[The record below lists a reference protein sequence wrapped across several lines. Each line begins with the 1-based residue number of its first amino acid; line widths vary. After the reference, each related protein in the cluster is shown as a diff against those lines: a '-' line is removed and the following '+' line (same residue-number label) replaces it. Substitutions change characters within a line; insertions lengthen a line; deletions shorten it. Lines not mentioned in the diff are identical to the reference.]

1 MEEPMSWL
9 PIGAELTTV
18 DANAATKGPTGLRIV
33 GMGLRA
39 VFIVC
44 LAAITVRVS
53 LPQNETIWTAYDTP
67 SDLIRM
73 ALGIAVCVWVVIQ
86 LFKLPQD
93 AQSNWTW
100 LYCGLAGVPFA
111 LICLFYVW

>member
-1 MEEPMSWL
+1 M
-9 PIGAELTTV
+9 AEVTIADTK
-18 DANAATKGPTGLRIV
+18 AAAKVPSGLRII

-39 VFIVC
+39 VFIIC
-44 LAAITVRVS
+44 LAAITIRVS

-73 ALGIAVCVWVVIQ
+73 ALGFAVCVWVVIQ
-86 LFKLPQD
+86 LFKLPKD

-111 LICLFYVW
+111 LICLFYIW

>member
-1 MEEPMSWL
+1 VVANRLGAKL
-9 PIGAELTTV
+9 PATDTKATV
-18 DANAATKGPTGLRIV
+18 KTPTGLRIIS
-33 GMGLRA
+33 MGLRA
-39 VFIVC
+39 VFIIC

-67 SDLIRM
+67 SDLVRM
-73 ALGIAVCVWVVIQ
+73 ALGVAVCVWVVIQ
-86 LFKLPQD
+86 LFKLPKD
-93 AQSNWTW
+93 VQSNWTW